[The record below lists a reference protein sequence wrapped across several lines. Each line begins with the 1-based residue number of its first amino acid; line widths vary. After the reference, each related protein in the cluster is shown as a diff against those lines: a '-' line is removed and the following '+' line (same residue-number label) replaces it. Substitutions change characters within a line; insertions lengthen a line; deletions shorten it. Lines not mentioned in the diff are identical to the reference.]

1 MSLNQS
7 NIKRENGK
15 IFINLNYQNIDIKVF
30 FDKEKLYL
38 KGLANNR
45 YL

>member
-1 MSLNQS
+1 MLKMKMV
-7 NIKRENGK
+7 IL
-15 IFINLNYQNIDIKVF
+15 FIDLNYQNIDIKVF

-38 KGLANNR
+38 KRLENYR